1 VRALWDEIRI
11 GGHVVLHPV
20 MAPVWAG
27 LVAAALVTVMAL
39 AAWRWPAPVTRTRR
53 AVLAVLRAMVVATVA
68 MLLLR
73 PEVRWVGREPVT
85 GEVAFLVDGS
95 RSMAIRDCPS
105 PAGLPS
111 TLAESARGDSGG
123 PPRHSPVGD
132 TPTISRGDAVRYAF
146 LMAGKPYGDLA
157 AKCIINPYAFGTS
170 TRPIGHFAPESA
182 DPRTDFAEAL
192 GAMMARV
199 ARGTPPFS
207 DTPAPLLAVVVIS
220 DGRATRARG
229 SAEEAVRLLAAR
241 GTEVHAVT
249 VGSDKPT
256 HRVVDVAVRDLR
268 APERVFVGNRP
279 QVRAVVATLGMA
291 KRPVTAVLK
300 VNGREA
306 ARQTISPESD
316 QTAQE
321 AVYTPALD
329 EPGAAQITVE
339 VAPVEGELIATN
351 NRVETTVRVE
361 PGGIRVLYLEGRLHP
376 EGKYIARA
384 LGEAKEIELDRRLIV
399 GGVARPP
406 SAGNAVHASAQPGAA
421 VPQATSVARPPSAG
435 NEVTAVGGCDTLTPG
450 DLDAFNVVIVG
461 DLPASVVPPATVAR
475 MAERVRGGNLGLLA
489 LGGLSAYGAGGW
501 GETPLA
507 DVLPFAIAAGDGQVG
522 GPIRFKPTAAGRQH
536 FLFSVDGA
544 DGRQMDFDALPPLS
558 GASGVGPVRPTA
570 RVLAASADGKVLL
583 AVREH
588 ARGRVAGLTVD
599 TTWQWVLAPGREAAG
614 KYATE
619 GADLH
624 RRFWRQL
631 ILWLAG
637 RDGRP
642 QSDFWVATDRLR
654 YSIVDLER
662 PPAAEVTVH
671 APGAAAPRARL
682 EGPLAGEVKVEP
694 AGPGE
699 WRGRAVLAKPG
710 KYTVVAEAQ
719 IGGAAKRAET
729 SVSVEEPD
737 LEFAE
742 ILADHDNLRRLARA
756 GGGTLREVAGLPDLL
771 ADLAARLPP
780 QHRDVERRLPLAEGR
795 IFLGIVIG
803 LLAAEWVLRRRWGL
817 A

>member
-1 VRALWDEIRI
+1 MLLEIQI

-20 MAPVWAG
+20 LAPVWAG
-27 LVAAALVTVMAL
+27 LIIAAMAGVMAL

-73 PEVRWVGREPVT
+73 PEVRWVGREPVI

-123 PPRHSPVGD
+123 PPRHSPVGE
-132 TPTISRGDAVRYAF
+132 TPAISRGDAVRYAF
-146 LMAGKPYGDLA
+146 LMAGKPYSDLA

-192 GAMMARV
+192 GAMTARV
-199 ARGTPPFS
+199 ARAAPPFS
-207 DTPAPLLAVVVIS
+207 DTPVPLLAVVVIS

-241 GTEVHAVT
+241 GTQVHAVT

-306 ARQTISPESD
+306 ARQTISPESN

-351 NRVETTVRVE
+351 NRAETTVRVE

-406 SAGNAVHASAQPGAA
+406 SAGN
-421 VPQATSVARPPSAG
+421 
-435 NEVTAVGGCDTLTPG
+435 EVTAEGGRDTLAPG

-501 GETPLA
+501 GATPLA

-522 GPIRFKPTAAGRQH
+522 GPIKFKPTAAGRQH
-536 FLFSVDGA
+536 FLFSVGGA
-544 DGRQMDFDALPPLS
+544 GGRQMDFDALPPLS
-558 GASGVGPVRPTA
+558 GASGVGPVHPTA

-599 TTWQWVLAPGREAAG
+599 TTWQWVLAPGREAAS
-614 KYATE
+614 KSAAE

-642 QSDFWVATDRLR
+642 QADFWVATDRLR

-694 AGPGE
+694 AGAGE

-729 SVSVEEPD
+729 GVSVEEPD

-795 IFLGIVIG
+795 TFLGIVIG
-803 LLAAEWVLRRRWGL
+803 LLAAEWVLRRRWGM